1 MIAEITPG
9 YKPAERQQ
17 TAFGF
22 GSIGPTL
29 GNQSEVEATSAQPCS
44 AVESKQLLP
53 KETTGLGLMMPV
65 RTVLSCKCSGCD
77 SEEGKT
83 AAAEKDTKAK
93 FARG

>member
-17 TAFGF
+17 TTFGF

-53 KETTGLGLMMPV
+53 RGAAELGFRLPV
-65 RTVLSCKCSGCD
+65 RTVLGCD
-77 SEEGKT
+77 EEGMRENSI
-83 AAAEKDTKAK
+83 AY
-93 FARG
+93 